1 MRKTSAL
8 IALIL
13 VTLSVRCQ
21 SEETV
26 LQHARKL
33 VELKQ
38 YNSAYVFLDSIDP
51 HNAVPELALFKADIC
66 LDYFVSSIMHQIF
79 ALKDL
84 EESEDVYDYRGKE
97 GVYSLHAFS
106 IDSTLTHLI
115 QENPENCGLYKGLG
129 KFYYEVYDKYGG
141 NWLISESELIDNK
154 IRYLSKADNLGC
166 ADYNS
171 SFILGMGHLIQG
183 NYPEGI
189 KHFNKSIKMNDN
201 YAASHYN
208 LAIAFMQTAD
218 PMSGINHA
226 EKAVELYDDIEYKS
240 DAARVAGYLYIDI
253 NDFLNAI
260 PFFEMA
266 NKIDPDNYYNMKPL
280 LSLYV
285 ETKNEKASDLTKR
298 FYELA
303 PDNPTIYDDLNGI
316 YHSEQGQTFLNSF
329 LNAQFDN
336 FADNYHVLGNINF
349 SLAKMHMGKDNENAR
364 DYFMQAKY
372 QFSKVFE
379 NNHPVFSVIEEG
391 LKNCD

>member
-1 MRKTSAL
+1 
-8 IALIL
+8 
-13 VTLSVRCQ
+13 
-21 SEETV
+21 
-26 LQHARKL
+26 
-33 VELKQ
+33 
-38 YNSAYVFLDSIDP
+38 
-51 HNAVPELALFKADIC
+51 
-66 LDYFVSSIMHQIF
+66 
-79 ALKDL
+79 
-84 EESEDVYDYRGKE
+84 
-97 GVYSLHAFS
+97 
-106 IDSTLTHLI
+106 
-115 QENPENCGLYKGLG
+115 
-129 KFYYEVYDKYGG
+129 
-141 NWLISESELIDNK
+141 
-154 IRYLSKADNLGC
+154 
-166 ADYNS
+166 
-171 SFILGMGHLIQG
+171 
-183 NYPEGI
+183 
-189 KHFNKSIKMNDN
+189 MNDN

-208 LAIAFMQTAD
+208 LAIAFMQAAD
-218 PMSGINHA
+218 PISGINHA

-253 NDFLNAI
+253 NDYLNAI

-285 ETKNEKASDLTKR
+285 ETKNEKATDLTNS

-303 PDNPTIYDDLNGI
+303 PDNPTIYNDLNEI

-349 SLAKMHMGKDNENAR
+349 SLAKMHLGKDNENAR
-364 DYFMQAKY
+364 DYFLQAKY